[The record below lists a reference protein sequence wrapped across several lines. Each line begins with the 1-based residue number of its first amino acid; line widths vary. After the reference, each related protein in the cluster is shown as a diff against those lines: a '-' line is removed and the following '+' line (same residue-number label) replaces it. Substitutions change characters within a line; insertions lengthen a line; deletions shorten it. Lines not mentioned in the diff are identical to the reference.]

1 MVSTR
6 SFFEREHDD
15 DDDDDAFI
23 EEQEQESSL
32 PMMMMMMQTTTTTT
46 TTMTMRGCS
55 LRRRRR
61 RRSAF
66 VSSSSSSEN
75 DENCGHVSP
84 LHYYA
89 KTFERG
95 RADGCPALFLAPME
109 GLGDA
114 RFRKALSRD
123 ACGAFDDACKEFT
136 RIPAALPN
144 GAKAEK
150 FIRKLSLCGY
160 DARELGENN
169 NNNNNNNTV
178 IKVSA
183 QLMGSNGEL
192 LEMAARELAS
202 EGDAPRVD
210 LNCGC
215 PANVVTGK
223 GAGSSLLCDPTLV
236 FECMRSVK
244 NGCEEYPAI
253 PSLKMRV
260 GFDDANLFRENVTAA
275 CEGGA
280 KILTVH
286 GRTRKQGYRGEA
298 DWEKIA
304 EAKSICEKYGVMV
317 VGNGDVTSSERA
329 ARILRETNCD
339 GVMIGRGAVQ
349 DPLLFRRIKSRVR
362 RDANGH
368 VTLKSEEEL
377 ADEYKMDD
385 EAERVILFLR
395 AFYNEMVENDKRES
409 EKSSRGKIRLRTSKK
424 GIKKTTDSRR
434 VGKLKSIV
442 KYLFAGNPHLAEK
455 MSEIVGVPDHETES
469 TEMLRKV
476 EGLVEQYW
484 KGEPGHVAVDNFSA
498 RTGYVELTTM

>member
-1 MVSTR
+1 
-6 SFFEREHDD
+6 
-15 DDDDDAFI
+15 
-23 EEQEQESSL
+23 
-32 PMMMMMMQTTTTTT
+32 
-46 TTMTMRGCS
+46 MRGCS
-55 LRRRRR
+55 
-61 RRSAF
+61 RSA
-66 VSSSSSSEN
+66 SSSR
-75 DENCGHVSP
+75 DYYP
-84 LHYYA
+84 LHYA
-89 KTFERG
+89 KTFQRG

-169 NNNNNNNTV
+169 V
-178 IKVSA
+178 KVSA

-223 GAGSSLLCDPTLV
+223 GAGSSLLRDPTLV

-244 NGCEEYPAI
+244 NGCEGYPAI

-362 RDANGH
+362 RDANGN

-409 EKSSRGKIRLRTSKK
+409 EKTSRGKIRLRTSKK

-442 KYLFAGNPHLAEK
+442 KYLFAGNPYLAEK
-455 MSEIVGVPDHETES
+455 MSEVVGVPDHETES

>member
-1 MVSTR
+1 
-6 SFFEREHDD
+6 
-15 DDDDDAFI
+15 
-23 EEQEQESSL
+23 
-32 PMMMMMMQTTTTTT
+32 MMMMIQMIQTIQTIQTTTTTT
-46 TTMTMRGCS
+46 TMRGCPP
-55 LRRRRR
+55 
-61 RRSAF
+61 RSAF
-66 VSSSSSSEN
+66 VSSSHHG
-75 DENCGHVSP
+75 DDDDDDDDDCCSP

-169 NNNNNNNTV
+169 NV

-223 GAGSSLLCDPTLV
+223 GAGSSLLRDPTLV

-244 NGCEEYPAI
+244 NGCEGYPAI

-260 GFDDANLFRENVTAA
+260 GFDDATLFRENVTAA

-362 RDANGH
+362 RDANGN

-455 MSEIVGVPDHETES
+455 MSEVVGVPDHETES